1 MYSHGVSNGL
11 PAGNA
16 VKVPVTDRFVRTS
29 APNVRTSAHQDVYVC
44 NLNKSGYMSPFIV
57 INGISSTS

>member
-1 MYSHGVSNGL
+1 M

-16 VKVPVTDRFVRTS
+16 VKVPLTDRLVRTS
-29 APNVRTSAHQDVYVC
+29 APNLRTLAHQDVYVC
-44 NLNKSGYMSPFIV
+44 NLNKSGYMNPFIV

>member
-1 MYSHGVSNGL
+1 M

-16 VKVPVTDRFVRTS
+16 GKVPVTDRFVRTS
-29 APNVRTSAHQDVYVC
+29 APYLRTSAHQDVYVC
-44 NLNKSGYMSPFIV
+44 NLNKSGYMNPFIV